1 MNTIPKE
8 DSISSFSVAENDFGE
23 EGDILDEDFSLF
35 SYFWT
40 ISGLI
45 LDQNRSRL
53 DSNQMSTGLECI
65 KIFKNDS
72 NKTISK

>member
-1 MNTIPKE
+1 MMNTIPKE

-23 EGDILDEDFSLF
+23 EGDILDEDFSPF

-45 LDQNRSRL
+45 LDQNKSRL
-53 DSNQMSTGLECI
+53 DSKRTSTVSEYFEI
-65 KIFKNDS
+65 
-72 NKTISK
+72 

>member
-23 EGDILDEDFSLF
+23 EGDILDEDFTPF
-35 SYFWT
+35 SYIWP

-45 LDQNRSRL
+45 LDHNRSSL
-53 DSNQMSTGLECI
+53 DSKRTSTVSEYYEI
-65 KIFKNDS
+65 
-72 NKTISK
+72 